1 MFPIDLPQINTP
13 TYTVTYGTTPSRLAR
28 RAGLPVKPSASTI
41 EKAYVRGLK
50 EGMRRGEAKR
60 QELLAAK
67 NELAIR
73 YKTALGEIKRLKLK
87 DA

>member
-1 MFPIDLPQINTP
+1 MAP
-13 TYTVTYGTTPSRLAR
+13 TPSRLAV
-28 RAGLPVKPSASTI
+28 AASIPVKPSSSTI

-50 EGMRRGEAKR
+50 EGMRRGEAGR

-67 NELAIR
+67 NELGIR

-87 DA
+87 ASR